1 MHAPSLV
8 IMALCASPALAAPF
22 KLPKLP
28 FFSSEMMTHQLDLEA
43 ARIVAEVETNA
54 MRPAEYAIL
63 KDASRAKIIAGDGHG
78 QSTQKLAKERIA
90 KIKKELEAAI
100 KAPKGEDHPAPLD
113 AAIAKE
119 KLRTFKEAAGET
131 DWGKVA
137 GYGAVA
143 AGAGILGT
151 AISHSKS
158 PDPVSVQSTDP
169 TATGVADVTET
180 NTPTPPLVPILKMSR
195 APIPLSRVSPTSPIP
210 TPLPLIP
217 QPRPRLLLPSF
228 RRGPCS
234 YGTWIEM

>member
-143 AGAGILGT
+143 AGAGILGA

-180 NTPTPPLVPILKMSR
+180 NTPTPTPGTNTQNVESTDSTVTGVTDVTDSNTPTLDTSAQTTA
-195 APIPLSRVSPTSPIP
+195 APSVVSKRS
-210 TPLPLIP
+210 LFL
-217 QPRPRLLLPSF
+217 RDLD
-228 RRGPCS
+228 
-234 YGTWIEM
+234 